1 MILRQPKST
10 LIYTA
15 VIGLVGYVIFILMQA
30 RCWRFCIRPGG
41 GHSVELA
48 ARRQK
53 ATTLFLISSII
64 PTVPGLGLYRS
75 MMALSENN
83 LELSL
88 QIGAETLAGS
98 RGNRAGADHRHSHL
112 WLHPPA
118 APATITTLKGDNMHL
133 LITND
138 DGITAPG
145 ILTLARV
152 AAAAGHSVV
161 VVAPANQQS
170 ATGHRLTINESL
182 MVIPMD
188 IDPNFKAFAVN
199 GTPVDCVRIGR
210 KLSEKPFDFCLS
222 GINDGVNVGTDLFY
236 SGTAAAARE
245 AAMLYLPAWPSPL
258 TLAPMRNARSWRSR
272 PSLSWT
278 TSSSAH
284 ALADLLQPERAQYAS

>member
-1 MILRQPKST
+1 
-10 LIYTA
+10 
-15 VIGLVGYVIFILMQA
+15 
-30 RCWRFCIRPGG
+30 
-41 GHSVELA
+41 
-48 ARRQK
+48 
-53 ATTLFLISSII
+53 
-64 PTVPGLGLYRS
+64 
-75 MMALSENN
+75 
-83 LELSL
+83 
-88 QIGAETLAGS
+88 
-98 RGNRAGADHRHSHL
+98 
-112 WLHPPA
+112 
-118 APATITTLKGDNMHL
+118 MHL

-138 DGITAPG
+138 DGITASG

-245 AAMLYLPAWPSPL
+245 AAMLYLPSMAISVDFGANEEMREKLAEQALLIMDYILKRPMPRL
-258 TLAPMRNARSWRSR
+258 TFCNLNAPNMPADQVKPVKIAPISESYWLDDYDERVNPRGQRYFWLQDGYMKEDPEPGSDVALIFEGHMTVSFVGGFVNNN
-272 PSLSWT
+272 SLYYPK
-278 TSSSAH
+278 
-284 ALADLLQPERAQYAS
+284 LEQLLEG